1 MKGDAKDGGN
11 SSSDSQ
17 DDGMSSDGESQQS
30 SHGAGFQGWSND
42 EAKGDEVVAVA
53 NMVA

>member
-1 MKGDAKDGGN
+1 MKGDTKDGSD

-17 DDGMSSDGESQQS
+17 EDGMSSDGKSQQP

-53 NMVA
+53 NIVA